1 MKDQSG
7 IPLFVAEISSNHNQD
22 LDRCLQFI
30 DEAAAIGCNAAKF
43 QLFKIDQL
51 FAPEI
56 LEKSEA
62 HRRRK
67 AWELP
72 VWFLPDLAARCRV
85 KCIHFGCTPFYLN
98 AVDEL
103 YQYVDFY
110 KIASYELLW
119 NELLRTCAQT
129 GKPVVLSTGMATMDE
144 VKAAVNVLTDSGCKD
159 LTLLHCVS
167 VYPTPV
173 TECNLAAIETIKKEF
188 RNPQS
193 AIRIQV
199 GWSDH
204 SVSSAVIYRAVH
216 RWGAEMVEFH
226 LDLDGDGEE
235 FNPGHCWLPDE
246 IGQVIQTTR
255 FGSQFDG
262 TGEKTPTSSEHPDRD
277 WRADPGDGLRPMKPV
292 RVTFGR

>member
-1 MKDQSG
+1 MNPKG
-7 IPLFVAEISSNHNQD
+7 FPRFVAEISSNHSQD

-30 DEAAAIGCNAAKF
+30 DKAAAIGCTAVKF

-51 FAPEI
+51 FAPEV
-56 LEKSEA
+56 LGKSEE

-72 VWFLPDLAARCRV
+72 VSFLPHLAARCRM
-85 KCIHFGCTPFYLN
+85 KRIQFGCTPFYLK
-98 AVDEL
+98 AVEEL
-103 YQYVDFY
+103 LPHVDFY

-167 VYPTPV
+167 AYPAPV
-173 TECNLAAIETIKKEF
+173 TGCNLSAIETIRKEF

-193 AIRIQV
+193 AFRIQI

-204 SVSSAVIYRAVH
+204 SANPGVIYRSVH
-216 RWGAEMVEFH
+216 RWRAEMVEFH
-226 LDLDGDGEE
+226 LDLDGKGEE
-235 FNPGHCWLPDE
+235 YASGHCWLPDE
-246 IGQVIQTTR
+246 IDQVIQTIR
-255 FGSQFDG
+255 FGFQVDG
-262 TGEKTPTSSEHPDRD
+262 TEEKTPSASELPDRR
-277 WRADPGDGLRPMKPV
+277 WRADPSDGLRPMKAV
-292 RVTFGR
+292 RATFGR